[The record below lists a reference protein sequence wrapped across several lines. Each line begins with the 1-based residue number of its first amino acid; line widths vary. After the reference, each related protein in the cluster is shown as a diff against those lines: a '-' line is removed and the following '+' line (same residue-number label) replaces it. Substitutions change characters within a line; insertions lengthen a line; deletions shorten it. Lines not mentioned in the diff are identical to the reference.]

1 MKTLIYLIVKIIK
14 ISRILKK
21 KKNLKIRMN
30 WYKMRIQIVIKAVN
44 RISSKINCGKIIKI
58 RIWMNSWLINW
69 KI

>member
-1 MKTLIYLIVKIIK
+1 MKTLIYLIVKINK

-30 WYKMRIQIVIKAVN
+30 WYKMRMQIVIKAVN